1 MASGSVALSFQMLLL
16 GLHLRETIVAA
27 NALRSCN
34 LHSHIRPEAG
44 RPSGTTGRKK
54 VTVEIA
60 LVFAVIAVALY
71 LFASERLPL
80 DITAFLILITLIAIP
95 QLFHSEWLL
104 DRGIDL
110 QAAFPTVSEGLSGLS
125 STATV
130 TVLAMF
136 ILSAGIQRSGL
147 IHVLGQRLFP
157 MVGGSELRMILIIAA
172 LVGLIS
178 GFINN
183 TAAVAVAIPL
193 ILDMARRLKMQASR
207 LLMPVSFFGMLGGTL
222 TLIGTSTNI
231 LASAILAENED
242 FGRQIG
248 MFEFTHLG
256 LIVLGV
262 GLIYFITIGRWLMPK
277 KDLVR
282 LGDDQ
287 DRFIIELG
295 VPAGSPLV
303 DQTLEDEKFA
313 VKASVKVLKLVR
325 GDTTHIKRAEEIR
338 LRADDIIQ
346 VHAELRQVMDLIKSD
361 TVEVLS
367 VSGESG
373 KVRGDGQLVRVLLRD
388 PGIFKGK
395 EVRAAKFWDRYRARL
410 IGLEKNSLEARRIAD
425 ESLDV
430 GMIALLEISRT
441 ALNHLREVEDMII
454 LEESQ
459 DEFDRKRM
467 WIAGGIMAAVVLGA
481 ALTPLPIVVTA
492 LLGVVIMVATGCLEK
507 DDMYTSVSWPV
518 IFLLA
523 GVIPLGIAMTK
534 SGGADLIAEL
544 LAGHAGELHPILVLM
559 ALYLVTT
566 LLTELVSNNASV
578 VILVPVAISL
588 GHILQ
593 IDIFALVLAVM
604 FAASTSFLSPIGYQ
618 TNTMIFGTGLY
629 KFTDF
634 AKVGA
639 PLNLLLMVVTSV
651 SIWWLWL
658 P

>member
-1 MASGSVALSFQMLLL
+1 M
-16 GLHLRETIVAA
+16 
-27 NALRSCN
+27 
-34 LHSHIRPEAG
+34 
-44 RPSGTTGRKK
+44 
-54 VTVEIA
+54 TVEIA
-60 LVFAVIAVALY
+60 IVFTIIAAALY
-71 LFASERLPL
+71 LFASEKLPL
-80 DITAFLILITLIAIP
+80 DITAILILITLIAIP
-95 QLFHSEWLL
+95 LLFHSQWLL
-104 DRGIDL
+104 DRGVDL
-110 QAAFPTVSEGLSGLS
+110 QAAFPTVREGLSGLS

-136 ILSAGIQRSGL
+136 ILSSGIQRSGL

-157 MVGGSELRMILIIAA
+157 MVGKSELRMILIIAA

-231 LASAILAENED
+231 LASAILADHED

-262 GLIYFITIGRWLMPK
+262 GLIYFVTIGRWLMPK
-277 KDLVR
+277 KDLIR
-282 LGDDQ
+282 LGGDE

-303 DQTLEDEKFA
+303 DQTLEEQRFA
-313 VKASVKVLKLVR
+313 VKTSVRVLKLVR
-325 GDTTHIKRAEEIR
+325 GETVHIKRAEEIR
-338 LRADDIIQ
+338 LRPDDIIQ

-361 TVEVLS
+361 KVEVLS
-367 VSGESG
+367 VSGESSR
-373 KVRGDGQLVRVLLRD
+373 VRGDGKLVRVLLRESQ
-388 PGIFKGK
+388 FFAGK
-395 EVRAAKFWDRYRARL
+395 EVRSAKFWDRYQARL
-410 IGLEKNSLEARRIAD
+410 IGLEKEALEERRIAD
-425 ESLDV
+425 EPLEV
-430 GMIALLEISRT
+430 GGIALLEISRT
-441 ALNHLREVEDMII
+441 ALARLRDNQDLVI

-459 DEFDRKRM
+459 DDFNRRRM
-467 WIAGGIMAAVVLGA
+467 WTAGGIMAAVVLGA
-481 ALTPLPIVVTA
+481 TLTPLPIVATA
-492 LLGVVIMVATGCLEK
+492 LMGVVAMVATGCIDREG
-507 DDMYTSVSWPV
+507 MYTGVSWPV

-534 SGGADLIAEL
+534 SGAADL
-544 LAGHAGELHPILVLM
+544 LAGLLAGQAGGWHPILVLM

-629 KFTDF
+629 RFTDF

-639 PLNLLLMVVTSV
+639 PLNLLLMVVTSLG
-651 SIWWLWL
+651 IWWLWIV
-658 P
+658 

>member
-1 MASGSVALSFQMLLL
+1 
-16 GLHLRETIVAA
+16 
-27 NALRSCN
+27 
-34 LHSHIRPEAG
+34 
-44 RPSGTTGRKK
+44 

-60 LVFAVIAVALY
+60 LVFTVIAAGLY
-71 LFASERLPL
+71 LFASEKLPL
-80 DITAFLILITLIAIP
+80 DVTAILILITLIAIP
-95 QLFHSEWLL
+95 LLFHSQWLL
-104 DRGIDL
+104 DWGVDL
-110 QAAFPTVSEGLSGLS
+110 QAAFPTVREGLSGLS

-147 IHVLGQRLFP
+147 IHVLGQRLLP
-157 MVGGSELRMILIIAA
+157 MVGRSELRMILIIAA
-172 LVGLIS
+172 LVGLMS

-193 ILDMARRLKMQASR
+193 MLDLARRLKMQASR

-231 LASAILAENED
+231 LASAILADHED

-256 LIVLGV
+256 LIVLGA
-262 GLIYFITIGRWLMPK
+262 GLIYFVTIGRWLMPK
-277 KDLVR
+277 KDLIR
-282 LGDDQ
+282 LGDPE

-295 VPAGSPLV
+295 VPQDSPLV
-303 DQTLEDEKFA
+303 DQTLGAYRFA
-313 VKASVKVLKLVR
+313 VKSSVKVLKLVR
-325 GDTTHIKRAEEIR
+325 GDTVHIKRAEEIR
-338 LRADDIIQ
+338 LRPDDIIQ
-346 VHAELRQVMDLIKSD
+346 VHAELRQVMDLIKSGE
-361 TVEVLS
+361 VEVLS
-367 VSGESG
+367 VSGESSRARSDG
-373 KVRGDGQLVRVLLRD
+373 KLVRVLLRD
-388 PGIFKGK
+388 SRSFDGR
-395 EVRAAKFWDRYRARL
+395 EARAAGFWNRYQARL
-410 IGLEKNSLEARRIAD
+410 IGLEKDALEKRRIAD
-425 ESLDV
+425 EPLEV
-430 GMIALLEISRT
+430 GGIALLEISRT
-441 ALNHLREVEDMII
+441 AWIRLRDTKDLVI
-454 LEESQ
+454 LEESE
-459 DEFDRKRM
+459 DEFDYRRM

-492 LLGVVIMVATGCLEK
+492 LLGVVAMVATNCIDREG
-507 DDMYTSVSWPV
+507 MYTSVSWPV

-534 SGGADLIAEL
+534 SGAADL
-544 LAGHAGELHPILVLM
+544 LAGLLAAQTGGWHPILVLM

-593 IDIFALVLAVM
+593 IDVFALVLAVM

-629 KFTDF
+629 RFTDF

-639 PLNLLLMVVTSV
+639 PLNAVLMLVTSYG
-651 SIWWLWL
+651 IWWFWVL
-658 P
+658 

>member
-1 MASGSVALSFQMLLL
+1 M
-16 GLHLRETIVAA
+16 
-27 NALRSCN
+27 
-34 LHSHIRPEAG
+34 
-44 RPSGTTGRKK
+44 
-54 VTVEIA
+54 TVEIA
-60 LVFAVIAVALY
+60 LVFTIIAVALY
-71 LFASERLPL
+71 LFASEKLPL
-80 DITAFLILITLIAIP
+80 DITAILILITLIAIP
-95 QLFHSEWLL
+95 QLFHSQWLL
-104 DRGIDL
+104 DRGVDL
-110 QAAFPTVSEGLSGLS
+110 EAAFPTVSEGLSGLS

-157 MVGGSELRMILIIAA
+157 MVGKSELRMILIIAA

-193 ILDMARRLKMQASR
+193 ILDMARRLRMQASR

-262 GLIYFITIGRWLMPK
+262 GLIYFITIGRWLMPE
-277 KDLVR
+277 KDPIR
-282 LGDDQ
+282 LGDDE

-295 VPAGSPLV
+295 VPPDSPLV
-303 DQTLEDEKFA
+303 DQTLEEYGFA
-313 VKASVKVLKLVR
+313 VKASVRVLKLVR
-325 GDTTHIKRAEEIR
+325 GETAHIKRAEEIR
-338 LRADDIIQ
+338 IRPHDIVQ

-361 TVEVLS
+361 KVQVLS
-367 VSGESG
+367 VSGESSR
-373 KVRGDGQLVRVLLRD
+373 VRGDGKLVRVLLRD
-388 PGIFKGK
+388 SRSFEDR
-395 EVRAAKFWDRYRARL
+395 EVRAAKFWDRYQARL
-410 IGLEKNSLEARRIAD
+410 IGLEKEALEARRIAD
-425 ESLDV
+425 EPLAV
-430 GMIALLEISRT
+430 GVIALLEISHT
-441 ALNHLREVEDMII
+441 ALNRLRDTEDMVI

-459 DEFDRKRM
+459 DEFDRRRM
-467 WIAGGIMAAVVLGA
+467 WTAGGIMTAVVLGA
-481 ALTPLPIVVTA
+481 ALSPLPIVVTA
-492 LLGVVIMVATGCLEK
+492 LLGVVVMVATGCVGKE
-507 DDMYTSVSWPV
+507 DMYTGVSWPV

-534 SGGADLIAEL
+534 SGAADL
-544 LAGHAGELHPILVLM
+544 LAGLLATQTGGWHPILVLM
-559 ALYLVTT
+559 ALYLMTT

-593 IDIFALVLAVM
+593 IDFFALVLAVM

-618 TNTMIFGTGLY
+618 TNTMIYGTGLY
-629 KFTDF
+629 RFTDF
-634 AKVGA
+634 ARVGA

-658 P
+658 V